1 MSTESTERGAT
12 FREVFAVGE
21 FRVLFGSFALLV
33 AGDSIK
39 MLALSVLVFAQ
50 TGSPGLSAAAYM
62 AGWLPYIFGGLF
74 LLSLADR
81 LPARGLMIAGEL
93 VRVVVCLLLAYAGL
107 PVWAMLALV
116 LVTGL
121 FSPVFGAARSA
132 LLPEVLPGDAF
143 VLGRSLLGVTSASAQ
158 IAGLAVGGAFLAA
171 AGPHTALAAT
181 AGLSAVAAL
190 ILRLGLPHHTP
201 RRTPLPK
208 PATLSEAAS
217 ADHTASPAHPEPEG
231 PAAVPGERVVA
242 GGRGA
247 SARRVGFGGGSAG
260 AVRETLRVNRM
271 LVADPRVRGLLLASW
286 APTLWLAGAEAMI
299 VPYLGGQGEAG
310 VVLAA
315 AAGGMAVGEFAVGRF
330 AAPLLRERL
339 SLPLAVLLGVPWLG
353 FVAGPGAGWAAVL
366 AAVAA
371 AGLSYQLGLQR
382 RFLEAVPEEVRG
394 QAFGL
399 LSAGLMT
406 GQAAGAALVGV
417 LGEVFSPQ
425 VAIVA
430 AGAAGVAVAFAL
442 AGSLRPPRRVATPVG

>member
-1 MSTESTERGAT
+1 MSTERGAT

-39 MLALSVLVFAQ
+39 MLALSVLVYAQ

-62 AGWLPYIFGGLF
+62 AGWLPYIVGGLF

-81 LPARGLMIAGEL
+81 LPARGVMVAGEL

-143 VLGRSLLGVTSASAQ
+143 VLGRSLLGVTSAGAQ
-158 IAGLAVGGAFLAA
+158 IAGLAVGGAFLAV

-181 AGLSAVAAL
+181 AALSAVAAL
-190 ILRLGLPHHTP
+190 VLRLGLP
-201 RRTPLPK
+201 RR
-208 PATLSEAAS
+208 AARAAS
-217 ADHTASPAHPEPEG
+217 PTHAESEGRIAGASGG
-231 PAAVPGERVVA
+231 PAAV
-242 GGRGA
+242 
-247 SARRVGFGGGSAG
+247 SARRRVWKVRSPGRGVSDG

-271 LVADPRVRGLLLASW
+271 LVADRRVRGLLLASW
-286 APTLWLAGAEAMI
+286 VPTLCVAGAEAMI
-299 VPYLGGQGEAG
+299 VPYLGGQGQAG

-330 AAPLLRERL
+330 AAPMVRERL
-339 SLPLAVLLGVPWLG
+339 SLPLAVLLGLPWLG
-353 FVAGPGAGWAAVL
+353 FLAGPGVGWAAVL
-366 AAVAA
+366 AALAA

-382 RFLEAVPEEVRG
+382 RFLEAVPEAVRG

-399 LSAGLMT
+399 LSAGMMT
-406 GQAAGAALVGV
+406 GQAVGAALVGV
-417 LGEVFSPQ
+417 LGEAFSPRL
-425 VAIVA
+425 AIVV
-430 AGAAGVAVAFAL
+430 AGAAGVAVALAL
-442 AGSLRPPRRVATPVG
+442 AGSLRPSPHPA